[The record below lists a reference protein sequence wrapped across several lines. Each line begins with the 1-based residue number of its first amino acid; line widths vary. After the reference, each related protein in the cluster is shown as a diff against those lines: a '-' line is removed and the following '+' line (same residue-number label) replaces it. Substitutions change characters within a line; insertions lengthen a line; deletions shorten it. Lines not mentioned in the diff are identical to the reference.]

1 MYYLILN
8 PMTKNI
14 LAFGASTS
22 SQSINRKLAAYTA
35 QQVSDAKVNLIDLN
49 DFEMPIYS
57 FDREKES
64 GIPELAKA
72 FKQQIADADGIII
85 SYAEHNGSYSAA
97 YKNIYDWAS
106 RIERSVWM
114 SKPLFLM
121 STSPGARGG
130 ISVLELAK
138 RSAPFMG
145 GEVVASFSL
154 PTFNQNFSPDSGIS
168 DANLNRQWQEQLQ
181 AFEASLSK

>member
-1 MYYLILN
+1 
-8 PMTKNI
+8 MTKNI

-35 QQVSDAKVNLIDLN
+35 QQISDAQVNLIDLN
-49 DFEMPIYS
+49 EFEMPIYS

-64 GIPELAKA
+64 GIPPEANA
-72 FKQQIADADGIII
+72 FKQHIADADGIII
-85 SYAEHNGSYSAA
+85 SYAEHNGSFSAA

-106 RIERSVWM
+106 RIERSVWLN
-114 SKPLFLM
+114 KPLFLM
-121 STSPGARGG
+121 ATSPGGRGG

-154 PTFNQNFSPDSGIS
+154 PGFNQNFSPEKGIKEP
-168 DANLNRQWQEQLQ
+168 NLNRQWQEQLK
-181 AFEASLSK
+181 AFEAAIS